1 MITLTLTPLQHD
13 IIKAAVAN
21 YAANLLEAV
30 QPSLLKNDLFVDPP
44 KPEVTIHKVRKTRK
58 ARRAKKTRVVNMA
71 GIVDMAAPWGY
82 KKDGTPRA
90 RPGRKAA

>member
-21 YAANLLEAV
+21 YAANLLETV
-30 QPSLLKNDLFVDPP
+30 QPEMAETVTLSLVSPP
-44 KPEVTIHKVRKTRK
+44 VSVPDAPRKTRRPRK
-58 ARRAKKTRVVNMA
+58 ALRTRKAKAVN
-71 GIVDMAAPWGY
+71 VEAPWGY